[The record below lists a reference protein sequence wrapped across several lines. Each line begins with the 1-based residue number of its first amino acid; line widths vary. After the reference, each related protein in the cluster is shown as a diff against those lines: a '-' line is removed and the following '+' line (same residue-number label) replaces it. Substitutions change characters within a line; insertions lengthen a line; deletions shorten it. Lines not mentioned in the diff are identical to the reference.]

1 MLEATGASRR
11 RSNCA
16 ALSRSAQS
24 MALKGR
30 GAGMAF
36 APPEGALTGSEDG
49 SWAAQI
55 RNVCTPHRGSSGARG
70 RGGREGL
77 PVSTARALR
86 RWAGPS
92 EEVGGAPR
100 RWAGP
105 SEPFHVVEA
114 VSYGVSEQRSVF
126 VKSSGYS

>member
-1 MLEATGASRR
+1 
-11 RSNCA
+11 
-16 ALSRSAQS
+16 

-30 GAGMAF
+30 GAGMAS

-49 SWAAQI
+49 SWAAQTQ
-55 RNVCTPHRGSSGARG
+55 NVCVPHRGSSGARG
-70 RGGREGL
+70 LGGREGL
-77 PVSTARALR
+77 PVSTAP
-86 RWAGPS
+86 GP

-126 VKSSGYS
+126 VKSSEYS